1 MKNKIV
7 TAIILSS
14 IALSA
19 NANVVHSNTYTS
31 DMKVKLQDDDKDNEI
46 KITSDHEVVI
56 RNDED
61 HPIRYAYSSSL
72 CADNWGCETLN
83 NSVEVGAHGEYRR
96 SFKMERKIGYHSTGN
111 YEFSARTEITGQDHD
126 VKDSH
131 SKIVVYRWDY
141 GNRVVG

>member
-31 DMKVKLQDDDKDNEI
+31 DMKV
-46 KITSDHEVVI
+46 TSDHEVVI

-131 SKIVVYRWDY
+131 SKIVVYR
-141 GNRVVG
+141 